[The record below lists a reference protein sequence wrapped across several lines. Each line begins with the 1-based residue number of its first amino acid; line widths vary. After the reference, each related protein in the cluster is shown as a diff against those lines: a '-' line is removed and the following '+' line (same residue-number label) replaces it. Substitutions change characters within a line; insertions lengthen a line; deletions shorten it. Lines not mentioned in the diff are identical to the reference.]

1 MKTSVE
7 RIRLSFDGGRVVEC
21 QPRTAIRDLVP
32 AVTNGEKRVY
42 LAALINN
49 DIASLG
55 YPVEHDSE
63 IRLLTME
70 DPEGRP
76 VFQRSMAFLLGKAVR
91 DLYPEAECSVD
102 YAVGNGLYCTFE
114 GHRGD
119 GNGGITAAQV
129 AAIRDRM
136 LALVEANLPIE
147 RKKISFAEV
156 TRRLTAAGQT
166 DKLNLLRFRNPPRVV
181 IHECDGFYDLAQGP
195 LAPSTGGLDCFELIH
210 YPPGFVLQLPAA
222 GETCVAPFKDQPH
235 LFSIFRQHK
244 EWGRTMGVT
253 TAGRLNE
260 IIVDGNI
267 GDFVKVAEALH
278 EKNVV
283 RIADEI
289 HRRRD
294 RARIVLVAGPSSAG
308 KTTFS
313 KRLGVQLRVN
323 GLHISM
329 ISLDNYFFG
338 MDRTPKEADG
348 KPDFEHINA
357 IDRELFEGHM
367 RQIIDGREVEL
378 PEFDFE
384 TKQRVYRGQRVKL
397 GRNSVLIIE
406 GIHGLNPGLAP
417 MVPVEAQFRIYVSAL
432 TQLSVDANNRISTT
446 DNRLL
451 RRLVRDHKYR
461 GHSASKTMKMWPS
474 VRRGEERWIFPFQD
488 QADATF
494 NSALDYEIAVLKPLA
509 EPLLLE
515 VTPFEREYA
524 EARRLTGF
532 LQNFIGMADREVPN
546 TSMLREYIGRSSFRY

>member
-1 MKTSVE
+1 
-7 RIRLSFDGGRVVEC
+7 
-21 QPRTAIRDLVP
+21 
-32 AVTNGEKRVY
+32 
-42 LAALINN
+42 
-49 DIASLG
+49 
-55 YPVEHDSE
+55 
-63 IRLLTME
+63 
-70 DPEGRP
+70 
-76 VFQRSMAFLLGKAVR
+76 
-91 DLYPEAECSVD
+91 
-102 YAVGNGLYCTFE
+102 
-114 GHRGD
+114 
-119 GNGGITAAQV
+119 
-129 AAIRDRM
+129 
-136 LALVEANLPIE
+136 
-147 RKKISFAEV
+147 
-156 TRRLTAAGQT
+156 
-166 DKLNLLRFRNPPRVV
+166 
-181 IHECDGFYDLAQGP
+181 
-195 LAPSTGGLDCFELIH
+195 
-210 YPPGFVLQLPAA
+210 
-222 GETCVAPFKDQPH
+222 
-235 LFSIFRQHK
+235 
-244 EWGRTMGVT
+244 MGVT